1 VFAPVSNAPSRPGGS
16 YGRLECCGDGGVRR
30 RGNGGPGCSIRG
42 SGTRNVAEDTVAR
55 WHASSSCAVREATY
69 PMPRRRWGG
78 HVEDEPDR
86 VHDVVLTDRCESL
99 GVADSG
105 VAST

>member
-1 VFAPVSNAPSRPGGS
+1 
-16 YGRLECCGDGGVRR
+16 
-30 RGNGGPGCSIRG
+30 
-42 SGTRNVAEDTVAR
+42 
-55 WHASSSCAVREATY
+55 VREATY